1 MFWTLSTSPE
11 IVDVTVK
18 SPKPCEVDI
27 YVLTKDGVPSEELRN
42 QVLKVVNSDEIRPL
56 TDKVTIK
63 SPEVVDYK
71 VEFDYYINKADE
83 INVNSIKAKVQ
94 TAVNEYVEWQKNK
107 LGRDIIP
114 DELIKRLKLAGVK
127 RTVITSP
134 AYKKLEPHQ
143 FAKCNASV
151 VVNYL
156 GVEDI

>member
-1 MFWTLSTSPE
+1 MRS
-11 IVDVTVK
+11 
-18 SPKPCEVDI
+18 
-27 YVLTKDGVPSEELRN
+27 

-63 SPEVVDYK
+63 SPDVIDYK

-83 INVNSIKAKVQ
+83 ININSIKAKVQ

-134 AYKKLEPHQ
+134 VYKKLEPHQ
-143 FAKCNASV
+143 FAKCNTNV
-151 VVNYL
+151 VINYL